1 MFCTNP
7 KEFSIFCIDPAFN
20 IFTENINLIVNTYY
34 INLKL
39 EQKETGQPPVFIG
52 PLLLHQ
58 KKTGKHIP
66 DLRIA

>member
-7 KEFSIFCIDPAFN
+7 KEFSIFCIDPTFN
-20 IFTENINLIVNTYY
+20 IFTENINLTDTTYY

-52 PLLLHQ
+52 PLLLHH
-58 KKTGKHIP
+58 KKTEKNIP
-66 DLRIA
+66 DLPIV